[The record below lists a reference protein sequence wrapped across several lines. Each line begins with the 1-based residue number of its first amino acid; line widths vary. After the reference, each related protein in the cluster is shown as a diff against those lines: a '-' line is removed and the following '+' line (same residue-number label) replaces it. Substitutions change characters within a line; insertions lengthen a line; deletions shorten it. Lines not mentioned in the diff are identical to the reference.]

1 MSEIN
6 QYGAR
11 GPLSDPPL
19 LGEYIMVTYA
29 DHLDAL
35 RACEERVLD
44 AARDAV
50 DEMDLHGC
58 HPYRFA
64 DCSCIGPQ
72 VIAAI
77 YALREGSND

>member
-1 MSEIN
+1 MTEHLPECL
-6 QYGAR
+6 A
-11 GPLSDPPL
+11 L
-19 LGEYIMVTYA
+19 LNDDCIC
-29 DHLDAL
+29 DAL

-64 DCSCIGPQ
+64 DCNCIGPQ

-77 YALREGSND
+77 YAVREKQ